1 MRAATNSVNV
11 SAGGAFLAQTGS
23 EGVRKS
29 LAGARLTAGAA
40 AAATLTIQETDG
52 SGRILYSLAAPQG
65 AADEATIPV
74 QFTGNIFV
82 TIAGAGAVG
91 HVFVP

>member
-1 MRAATNSVNV
+1 MKSIDVTAA
-11 SAGGAFLAQTGS
+11 GAFLAATGTDTMS
-23 EGVRKS
+23 RTLG
-29 LAGARLTAGAA
+29 GARLTAGAA
-40 AAATLTIQETDG
+40 AAATLIIRETDG

-74 QFTGNIFV
+74 TYVGNIFV
-82 TIAGAGAVG
+82 VLAGAGAIA

>member
-1 MRAATNSVNV
+1 MRSVNV
-11 SAGGAFLAQTGS
+11 TAGGSFLAVTGS
-23 EGVRKS
+23 ETLSKV

-40 AAATLTIQETDG
+40 AAATLLVRETDG

-65 AADEATIPV
+65 AADEARIPV
-74 QFTGNIFV
+74 SFVGNVHV

-91 HVFVP
+91 HVFEP